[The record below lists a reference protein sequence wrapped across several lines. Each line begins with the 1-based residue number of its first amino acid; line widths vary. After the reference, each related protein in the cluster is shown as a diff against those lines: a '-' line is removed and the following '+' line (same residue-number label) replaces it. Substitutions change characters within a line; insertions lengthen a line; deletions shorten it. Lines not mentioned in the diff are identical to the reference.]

1 MKKIYLSLLA
11 IAIVTSFNAQD
22 AFWNVT
28 NYRGAFPITDNTPAT
43 DWTSGW
49 SNFDAENTNYPATI
63 TTVSANI
70 LTNTTWSGV
79 IRLENKIELVNK
91 IDKIN

>member
-43 DWTSGW
+43 DWTAGW
-49 SNFDAENTNYPATI
+49 SNFDPQTTAYPATV
-63 TTVSANI
+63 TTVSTDV
-70 LTNTTWSGV
+70 LTNTT
-79 IRLENKIELVNK
+79 
-91 IDKIN
+91 